1 MTETISKQLCVLSDI
16 HGQYDL
22 LVEALE
28 PLYHHNYE
36 LVILGDLFDR
46 ATPGGDSLVLDLL
59 WRIQANPGDFG
70 FSKVTI
76 LRGNHED
83 MLIRAIEQGPNSS
96 AYELWEFNGGDPAF
110 YKEAGYNVDWLKSL
124 PLYYVKDDYLFVHA
138 GVMPGVPL
146 NEQHHSDLV
155 WIREPFLD
163 EEDHGLPY
171 YVVHGHTPVPE
182 VDVHPNRM
190 NIDTGSFFSGN
201 LATVLLP
208 V

>member
-1 MTETISKQLCVLSDI
+1 MTNHLLVLSDV
-16 HGQYDL
+16 HGQFDL
-22 LVEALE
+22 LQEALE
-28 PLYHHNYE
+28 PLYHHAYE

-46 ATPGGDSLVLDLL
+46 ATPGGDSQVLDLVQ
-59 WRIQANPGDFG
+59 RIQKNPGDFG

-83 MLIRAIEQGPNSS
+83 MLMRAIEQGPTSS

-110 YKEAGYNVDWLKSL
+110 YKEAGEHLEWLKSL
-124 PLYYVKDDYLFVHA
+124 PLYYIKGDYLFVHA

-146 NEQHHSDLV
+146 EDQHHSDLV

-163 EEDHGLPY
+163 EEDHELPY
-171 YVVHGHTPVPE
+171 YVVHGHTPVAE
-182 VDVHPNRM
+182 VDVRENRM
-190 NIDTGSFFSGN
+190 NIDCGSFFSGN

-208 V
+208 I